1 MKNHVPNFL
10 HPAIE
15 ALVDGNTTFSIKNN
29 KVTYEN
35 ESYAPTE
42 EQIIAKQAELKEAWD
57 AKEYQRNR
65 VYPSIAEQLDMLWH
79 DMNNGV
85 IEKSTTF
92 YEAIKKVKDGAP
104 KPN

>member
-1 MKNHVPNFL
+1 MENHVPNFL

-15 ALVDGNTTFSIKNN
+15 ALVDGNTAFTIKNN
-29 KVTYEN
+29 EVTYEN

-42 EQIIAKQAELKEAWD
+42 EQIITKQAELKEAWD

-65 VYPSIAEQLDMLWH
+65 AYPLIEEQLDMLWH
-79 DMNNGV
+79 AIDNNSLDKTC
-85 IEKSTTF
+85 EFYTTLK
-92 YEAIKKVKDGAP
+92 AIKDGVP

>member
-1 MKNHVPNFL
+1 MENHVPTFF

-15 ALVDGNTTFSIKNN
+15 ALVDGKTAFTIKND

-65 VYPSIAEQLDMLWH
+65 VYPLIGEQLDMLWH
-79 DMNNGV
+79 AINNDSLNKTC
-85 IEKSTTF
+85 EFYTTLK
-92 YEAIKKVKDGAP
+92 AIKDSAP
-104 KPN
+104 KPE